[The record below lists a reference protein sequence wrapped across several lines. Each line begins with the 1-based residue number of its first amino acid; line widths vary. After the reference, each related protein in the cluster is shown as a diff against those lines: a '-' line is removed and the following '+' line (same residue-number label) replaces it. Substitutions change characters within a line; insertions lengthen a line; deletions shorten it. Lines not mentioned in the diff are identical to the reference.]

1 MKLKKLEIEKYKNLE
16 NLEIDF
22 MDSNITAVLGQ
33 NGCGKSNLFEFI
45 SEIFLDI
52 DEGKK
57 PSSNYKIEYSL
68 WVDNKTVDVTIVYD
82 SKYKIS
88 IDSVDD
94 KKTYAK
100 VPKTYEKYLPRF
112 IFAYYSGTNQRLK
125 KRFDQSKFKFQKKF
139 LNSNIEIQT
148 RKFLYAEKKHSLFVL
163 LIFLLLDD
171 QPKIKELLKEI
182 LNIESLS
189 MALFKLHRP
198 YWAQDKKSY
207 FWGSKGFVSGFLQ
220 KLYENAIAPIKI
232 NATTK
237 IEREQ
242 GKPRETNTEFI
253 YLYFDKIEK
262 LKSLMNLSEIKKD
275 ETSDRYLF
283 KAIESMYISDL
294 VEDIVIKTNVNRAKN
309 TSINFDDLSE
319 GEMQLFTVLGLLKF
333 TNTENSLFL
342 LDEPD
347 THLNPNWSRYYV
359 NKYIRDII
367 GSIET
372 SKTHVLLTTH
382 DPVLIGG
389 LKKEDVV
396 IMQRMDDNSIK
407 AEHPETDPMGSSY
420 DGILTGDG
428 FDLGSSISPELEET
442 IERKMILSF
451 KDDKTPA
458 EELELKNLKE
468 QIKDYDYA
476 ISNDD
481 PLYNEYL
488 KAKFSII
495 DKLGNIKS
503 ESSTKILKKLLNIE
517 D

>member
-1 MKLKKLEIEKYKNLE
+1 MKLKKLKIKKYKNLE

-68 WVDNKTVDVTIVYD
+68 WVDSKTVNVTIEYD
-82 SKYKIS
+82 SKYKIC

-94 KKTYAK
+94 KKTYVK

-125 KRFDQSKFKFQKKF
+125 KRFDQSKIDFQKSF
-139 LNSNIEIQT
+139 LKRDKEIQT

-163 LIFLLLDD
+163 LIFLLLDE
-171 QPKIKELLKEI
+171 QPQIKELLKEI

-198 YWAQDKKSY
+198 YWAKDKNSY
-207 FWGSKGFVSGFLQ
+207 FWGSKGFVSRFLQ
-220 KLYENAIAPIKI
+220 KLYENAIAPIKL
-232 NATTK
+232 NATSYTQ
-237 IEREQ
+237 REQ
-242 GKPRETNTEFI
+242 GQPIRENTEFI

-359 NKYIRDII
+359 NKYIRNII

-442 IERKMILSF
+442 IERKMILLF

>member
-52 DEGKK
+52 EEGKK

-428 FDLGSSISPELEET
+428 FDLSSSISPELEET

-458 EELELKNLKE
+458 EKAELKKLKE

>member
-1 MKLKKLEIEKYKNLE
+1 MKLKKLKIEKYKNLE

-22 MDSNITAVLGQ
+22 INSNITAVLGQ

-68 WVDNKTVDVTIVYD
+68 WVDNKTINVTIEYD
-82 SKYKIS
+82 SKYNIS

-100 VPKTYEKYLPRF
+100 VPKTYEKYLPKF

-294 VEDIVIKTNVNRAKN
+294 VEDIVIKTNVNKAKN

-367 GSIET
+367 GTIET

>member
-57 PSSNYKIEYSL
+57 TSSNYKIEYSL

>member
-442 IERKMILSF
+442 IERKIILSF

>member
-232 NATTK
+232 NVTTK